1 MEIAEQFN
9 LKGKVAII
17 TGAGDG
23 IGRASALKLAQ
34 AGAIVVCSDLD
45 IEKANESVKL
55 VEELGGKALAVK
67 CNVTVEEELKA
78 LVDETVK
85 HFEKVNIL
93 VNNAGGGG
101 GGKEKLEE
109 LTLDY
114 ITFIYKLNVFS
125 VFTLMKLCAPYMRK
139 DGYGSII
146 NISSM
151 ASNMVSHNMS
161 VYGSSKA
168 ALNQLT
174 KYASYDL
181 GPEIRV
187 NAIGPGA
194 IKTRALA
201 SVLTPEIE
209 QKMLANTPIKRL
221 GEAEDIAT
229 AVLYF
234 ASPASSWTSGQIIF
248 VNGGGVQELD

>member
-1 MEIAEQFN
+1 MKILEQYN
-9 LKGKVAII
+9 LKGKTAII

-23 IGRASALKLAQ
+23 IGRGSALKLAE
-34 AGAIVVCSDLD
+34 AGADVVCSDLD
-45 IEKANESVKL
+45 LEKAKATAEMAAAFGVR
-55 VEELGGKALAVK
+55 ALAVK
-67 CNVTVEEELKA
+67 CNVTIEEDMKEL
-78 LVDETVK
+78 VNETVRN
-85 HFEKVNIL
+85 FGKVNIL

-101 GGKEKLEE
+101 GGTEKLEE
-109 LTLDY
+109 LTMDY
-114 ITFIYKLNVFS
+114 ITFVYKLNVFS
-125 VFTLMKLCAPYMRK
+125 TFTMMRLCAPHMRK

-168 ALNQLT
+168 AINQLT
-174 KYASYDL
+174 KYAAYDL

-194 IKTRALA
+194 IRTRALA
-201 SVLTPEIE
+201 TVLTPEIE
-209 QKMLANTPIKRL
+209 EKMLKNTPIKRL
-221 GEAEDIAT
+221 GETEDIAE

-234 ASPASSWTSGQIIF
+234 ASPASSWTSGQVIF